1 VVTYRK
7 KTTGISGIYYNRER
21 GELSTLSRISGRK
34 DFHQANKIYAMSY
47 VSLENSEGFLKC
59 FEVIA
64 EDKSCIV
71 SDSVLYFSG
80 KTGKGFIT
88 VAGVSAGIEV
98 LAVNVSQLTED
109 LTIRFLPSPG
119 ADSYILG
126 FDDTEIP
133 GKPDNDLPVS
143 QVSSALEKGYSAVSI
158 TDSAVGRTIT
168 FPRDRVIRSLIVRV
182 RKSSLDH
189 LIKDFDAGTIAAI
202 LRSPEGAASLSWPIT
217 FKYRLLL
224 NDFMTEIIQHPFRE
238 LYTFRNISM
247 LVEYLLQQF
256 FVMDKLRKEGNG
268 LSTQD
273 TQSLSRVEHHLCFHY
288 KQEFPGIEKLSRI
301 SAMSPTSLKTKF
313 KRYYG
318 ETLLGYYVK
327 NKLEHAR
334 KLLDSKIPV
343 KVVATEIGYSNPS
356 HFTLAFK
363 KEYGF
368 SPWHYLNPH

>member
-1 VVTYRK
+1 
-7 KTTGISGIYYNRER
+7 
-21 GELSTLSRISGRK
+21 
-34 DFHQANKIYAMSY
+34 MSY

-88 VAGVSAGIEV
+88 VAGINTGIEV
-98 LAVNVSQLTED
+98 LAVNLSQLTDD
-109 LTIRFLPSPG
+109 LTIRFQPSSD
-119 ADSYILG
+119 AASYILH
-126 FDDTEIP
+126 FDEIEVP
-133 GKPDNDLPVS
+133 GRSDNDLPANNVGTP
-143 QVSSALEKGYSAVSI
+143 AEKGHSVVSI
-158 TDSAVGRTIT
+158 ADAARGKTIVY
-168 FPRDRVIRSLIVRV
+168 PRERIIRSLVIRV
-182 RKSSLDH
+182 RKASLDH
-189 LIKDFDAGTIAAI
+189 LIKDFDAGTIGAI
-202 LRSPEGAASLSWPIT
+202 LDSPGAPASLTWPIT

-238 LYTFRNISM
+238 LFTIRNVSTLM
-247 LVEYLLQQF
+247 EYLLQQL
-256 FVMDKLRKEGNG
+256 FVMQKLSDDGNS

-273 TQSLSRVEHHLCFHY
+273 TRSLSRVEHHLCLHY
-288 KQEFPGIEKLSRI
+288 KTEFPGIEKLSRI

-318 ETLLGYYVK
+318 ETLFGYYQK

-334 KLLDSKIPV
+334 KLLDNKVPV

>member
-1 VVTYRK
+1 
-7 KTTGISGIYYNRER
+7 
-21 GELSTLSRISGRK
+21 
-34 DFHQANKIYAMSY
+34 MSY
-47 VSLENSEGFLKC
+47 VSLENSESFLKC

-88 VAGVSAGIEV
+88 VAGIATGIEV
-98 LAVNVSQLTED
+98 MAVNVSMLAED
-109 LTIRFLPSPG
+109 LTFNFLPSSD
-119 ADSYILG
+119 AASYLLR
-126 FDDTEIP
+126 FDEIEIP
-133 GKPDNDLPVS
+133 GKGENDLPFP
-143 QVSSALEKGYSAVSI
+143 QTALPIDRLQSSVSI
-158 TDSAVGRTIT
+158 ADAVRGRVVTY
-168 FPRDRVIRSLIVRV
+168 PKDRVIRSIVVRV
-182 RKSSLDH
+182 RHLALDQ
-189 LIKDFDAGTIAAI
+189 LIRDFDAGVISRV
-202 LRSPEGAASLSWPIT
+202 LRSNGGDPVLTWPIT

-224 NDFMTEIIQHPFRE
+224 NDFMTEIVQHPFRE
-238 LYTFRNISM
+238 LFTIRNISV
-247 LVEYLLQQF
+247 LIEYLLQQF
-256 FVMDKLRKEGNG
+256 FVMDKLSREGNV
-268 LSTQD
+268 LSLQD
-273 TQSLSRVEHHLCFHY
+273 THSLSRVEQHLCLHY
-288 KQEFPGIEKLSRI
+288 KTEFPGIEKLSRI

-313 KRYYG
+313 KKYYG
-318 ETLLGYYVK
+318 DTLFGYYQK

>member
-1 VVTYRK
+1 
-7 KTTGISGIYYNRER
+7 
-21 GELSTLSRISGRK
+21 
-34 DFHQANKIYAMSY
+34 MSY
-47 VSLENSEGFLKC
+47 VSLENSENFLKC

-64 EDKSCIV
+64 EDKSCII

-80 KTGKGFIT
+80 KTGKGFMT
-88 VAGVSAGIEV
+88 VAGIDTGIEV
-98 LAVNVSQLTED
+98 LAVNVAMLTDD
-109 LTIRFLPSPG
+109 LTIRFQPS
-119 ADSYILG
+119 ADQSTYLLH
-126 FDDTEIP
+126 FDEIEIP
-133 GKPDNDLPVS
+133 AKSDNDLPVNM
-143 QVSSALEKGYSAVSI
+143 VSSPVEKGHSAVSI
-158 TDSAVGRTIT
+158 AGAGKGQTIVY
-168 FPRDRVIRSLIVRV
+168 PRDRIIRSLIVRV

-202 LRSPEGAASLSWPIT
+202 LDSPEAPALLSWPIT

-224 NDFMTEIIQHPFRE
+224 NDFMTEIVQHPFRE
-238 LYTFRNISM
+238 LFVIRNVSM
-247 LVEYLLQQF
+247 LMEYLLQQF
-256 FVMDKLRKEGNG
+256 FVMQKLAGDGNG
-268 LSTQD
+268 LSMQD
-273 TQSLSRVEHHLCFHY
+273 TRSLSRVEQHLCLHY
-288 KQEFPGIEKLSRI
+288 KKEFPGIEKLSRI

-318 ETLLGYYVK
+318 ETLFGYYQK

>member
-1 VVTYRK
+1 
-7 KTTGISGIYYNRER
+7 
-21 GELSTLSRISGRK
+21 
-34 DFHQANKIYAMSY
+34 MSY
-47 VSLENSEGFLKC
+47 VSLENSEPFLKC

-88 VAGVSAGIEV
+88 VAGIAAGIEV
-98 LAVNVSQLTED
+98 LAVNVSMLTED
-109 LTIRFLPSPG
+109 LIFNFLPSRGEP
-119 ADSYILG
+119 SYILS
-126 FDDTEIP
+126 FDEIDIS
-133 GKPDNDLPVS
+133 GKADNELS
-143 QVSSALEKGYSAVSI
+143 LTHTSFSSEWSHSSVTVADAAY
-158 TDSAVGRTIT
+158 GRVVTY
-168 FPRDRVIRSLIVRV
+168 PKDRIVRSLVVRV
-182 RKSSLDH
+182 RKSGLER
-189 LIKDFDAGTIAAI
+189 LIQDFDAGTINAI
-202 LRSPEGAASLSWPIT
+202 LESAGNEHSLSWPIT

-224 NDFMTEIIQHPFRE
+224 NDFMTEIVQHPFRE
-238 LYTFRNISM
+238 LFTIRNISI

-256 FVMDKLRKEGNG
+256 FVMDKLGKEGNV

-273 TQSLSRVEHHLCFHY
+273 THSLSRVEQHLCLHY
-288 KQEFPGIEKLSRI
+288 KKEFPGIEKLSRI

-313 KRYYG
+313 KKYYG
-318 ETLLGYYVK
+318 ETLFGYYQK

-334 KLLDSKIPV
+334 KLLDNKVPV

>member
-1 VVTYRK
+1 
-7 KTTGISGIYYNRER
+7 
-21 GELSTLSRISGRK
+21 
-34 DFHQANKIYAMSY
+34 MSY
-47 VSLENSEGFLKC
+47 VSLENSESFLKC
-59 FEVIA
+59 FEVIT

-88 VAGVSAGIEV
+88 VAGLATGIEV
-98 LAVNVSQLTED
+98 LAINVSMLTED
-109 LTIRFLPSPG
+109 LTIRFLPAPE
-119 ADSYILG
+119 AASYILG
-126 FDDTEIP
+126 FDEIEIP
-133 GKPDNDLPVS
+133 GKGDSDLPIN
-143 QVSSALEKGYSAVSI
+143 QVGVPAEKGHSAVSI
-158 TDSAVGRTIT
+158 ADAVKGRTIS
-168 FPRDRVIRSLIVRV
+168 FPKDRIIRSLIVRV

-189 LIKDFDAGTIAAI
+189 LIKDFDAGTIASI
-202 LRSPEGAASLSWPIT
+202 LQSPEAPATLAWPIT

-224 NDFMTEIIQHPFRE
+224 NDFMTEIVQHPFRE
-238 LYTFRNISM
+238 LFTIRNISV

-256 FVMDKLRKEGNG
+256 FVMDRLSKDGNA
-268 LSTQD
+268 LSIQD
-273 TQSLSRVEHHLCFHY
+273 THSLSRVEQHLCLHY
-288 KQEFPGIEKLSRI
+288 KKEFPGIEKLSRI

-313 KRYYG
+313 KKYYG
-318 ETLLGYYVK
+318 ETLFGYYQK

-334 KLLDSKIPV
+334 KLLDNKIPV